1 MKLPLKIVGA
11 AAGGALALAAGFAKV
26 HEGRV
31 YHTYFDIANV
41 ATICDG
47 HTGPD
52 VKPGAVANDAVC
64 DALLD
69 GDLAVAFAAVDK
81 YVIRPEE
88 LKPWVRAAAADLIF
102 RAGVEAFR
110 KSTFLRLLNERRIP
124 EACDTLLWWN
134 KARAGPNGTLVVVRG
149 LVNRSQDEWKLCRGE
164 PW

>member
-1 MKLPLKIVGA
+1 MKLPVKTLIGA
-11 AAGGALALAAGFAKV
+11 AAGGAMALAAGFAKV

-47 HTGPD
+47 HTG
-52 VKPGAVANDAVC
+52 KGAEPGRVANDAVC
-64 DALLD
+64 DALLEQ
-69 GDLAVAFAAVDK
+69 DLSGAFTAVDK
-81 YVIRPEE
+81 YVVRPEE
-88 LKPWVRAAAADLIF
+88 LDPWVRAAAADLIF

-110 KSTFLRLLNERRIP
+110 TSTFLRLLNERRIT

-134 KARAGPNGTLVVVRG
+134 KARVGGGPPRVVKG
-149 LVNRSQDEWKLCRGE
+149 LVNRSRDEWHLCRGE